1 MIVVSDTSPL
11 NYLVLIGQESVL
23 QVLYGRVLIPSV
35 VRDELLAIDTPT
47 VVREWITAPPPWIE
61 IRDVAADRLKLIP
74 GLDAGELAAMDLA
87 VSVHADLVLI
97 DDLKGR
103 QEAIRRGLKVTG
115 LIGVLMAAAV
125 ERRLDIRAVF
135 AKLRSS
141 TSFRFSQELQDR
153 AIELVD
159 DQLGV
164 EPTPE

>member
-35 VRDELLAIDTPT
+35 VRDELLAVDTPT
-47 VVREWITAPPPWIE
+47 VVREWISAPPAWIE
-61 IRDVAADRLKLIP
+61 IRDVAADGLKLIP
-74 GLDAGELAAMDLA
+74 GLDAGELAAMDLT

-97 DDLKGR
+97 DDLRAR
-103 QEAIRRGLKVTG
+103 QEAIHRGLKVSG

-125 ERRLDIRAVF
+125 ERQLDIRSVLAR
-135 AKLRSS
+135 LRSS

-153 AIELVD
+153 AVGLVD
-159 DQLGV
+159 RQLGV
-164 EPTPE
+164 KPTPD